1 MSNRESTPESGFTL
15 VDVIV
20 GISVLGLVLGS
31 LVTALINLNTANVR
45 AENVNNSYGILK
57 IASDNI
63 NAQDYDVIA
72 KKADDGTVDNGPAF
86 LSVEWLALVYYSTYN
101 SINTPL
107 IKTTYKRV
115 EPTTN
120 TPDSTSDLIKVD
132 FTVNYT
138 ALGAQRTIKDSIYIS
153 PYAGGDASI
162 GDEL

>member
-1 MSNRESTPESGFTL
+1 MSNRVSTPESGFTL

-57 IASDNI
+57 IASDNV
-63 NAQDYDVIA
+63 NAKNYGILA
-72 KKADDGTVDNGPAF
+72 KKADDGTVDSNPAF

-101 SINTPL
+101 SVKNPL
-107 IKTTYKRV
+107 IKTTYRRV

-120 TPDSTSDLIKVD
+120 ATDPTSDLIKVEI
-132 FTVNYT
+132 TVNYT

-153 PYAGGDASI
+153 PYAGGDAHI
-162 GDEL
+162 GEEL